1 MGSIRD
7 IIDTGKEYIT
17 SCASSIINHSN
28 FKDEIS
34 RASFNGQDAT
44 EIEIDNIIREE
55 VGTLTESQFKVVMK
69 EMSRILSK
77 DNVSINDYEY
87 AVVYCQVER
96 VSDVKIELEW

>member
-7 IIDTGKEYIT
+7 IIDTSEEYLR

-44 EIEIDNIIREE
+44 EIEIDNIIKEE
-55 VGTLTESQFKVVMK
+55 VGNLTESQFEVVLK

-87 AVVYCQVER
+87 DVYYGQVER
-96 VSDVKIELEW
+96 VSNVKIE